1 MKAVT
6 TIRSKSSGFIKS
18 KAKKETKST
27 KSKSDTSQI
36 VHPKIRMQMIEEAAY
51 FKAMNR
57 DFQGDSCLEDWLE
70 AETEIEASLDNNYQ
84 DNYAVESSLEEKTE
98 DSVYCG

>member
-57 DFQGDSCLEDWLE
+57 DFTDMSHLQGQILRQYVVTCQTTCKQQEDV
-70 AETEIEASLDNNYQ
+70 N
-84 DNYAVESSLEEKTE
+84 
-98 DSVYCG
+98 